1 MEPTADKAVDRAFE
15 ALSKAGMVA
24 FGGVGFAGST
34 LPETAAFDV
43 VVAEG
48 PAARSR
54 LDRLLTNASPAGK
67 VYAATA
73 LSRFDADAGRAAW
86 RRLADDRGDVTI
98 ASGCVIDRRP
108 LAEYANEQLG
118 PS

>member
-1 MEPTADKAVDRAFE
+1 MEQRADKAVDRAFK

-24 FGGVGFAGST
+24 FGGVGIAGST

-54 LDRLLTNASPAGK
+54 LERLLTHASPAGK

-73 LSRFDADAGRAAW
+73 LSRFDPEAGRAAW
-86 RRLADDRGDVTI
+86 QRLASERGDITV
-98 ASGCVIDRRP
+98 ASGCLMDRRP
-108 LAEYANEQLG
+108 LADYATEQLTHA
-118 PS
+118 